1 MATTKDRIEQLE
13 SLWTEPT
20 PAGQA
25 PEAPVAAP
33 AAPPARRPLARD
45 AATVA
50 ARLVARVRALRLGGR
65 MAPGTAL
72 ALGLG
77 WVAAVVIVPKILP
90 APPPARVGPDP
101 ALVVALNQLWS
112 LAFYGALAGAA
123 VRRRWGLAVSAVGA
137 VTALGLAIAC
147 PVSGHHD
154 SVGLWWAAELVA
166 FGGLSAFS
174 LRGLLRR

>member
-1 MATTKDRIEQLE
+1 MATTKDRIEELE
-13 SLWTEPT
+13 ALWTEPA
-20 PAGQA
+20 PAGPA
-25 PEAPVAAP
+25 PETPVSPP
-33 AAPPARRPLARD
+33 AASRPRA
-45 AATVA
+45 A
-50 ARLVARVRALRLGGR
+50 ARLVARLRALRLGGR

-77 WVAAVVIVPKILP
+77 WVAAVVTVSIALP
-90 APPPARVGPDP
+90 PPPPARVAPDP

-112 LAFYGALAGAA
+112 LAFYAALAGAA
-123 VRRRWGLAVSAVGA
+123 MRRRWGLAVSAVGA

-174 LRGLLRR
+174 LAALRRR